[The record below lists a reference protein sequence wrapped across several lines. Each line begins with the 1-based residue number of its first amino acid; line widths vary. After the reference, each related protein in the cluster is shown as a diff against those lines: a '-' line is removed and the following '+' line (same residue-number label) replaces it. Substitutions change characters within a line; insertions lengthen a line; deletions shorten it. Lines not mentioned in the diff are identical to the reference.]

1 MKQTYKRLVLMLSI
15 LILVIVVLIGGFQIL
30 ESTVLLPEQTEQPT
44 ATKTITRNGVDYLP
58 RQDITTLLVMGIDE
72 VGPVKD
78 SGSYRNTGES
88 DVLLLMIFDE
98 KNETYTILALN
109 RDTMLDM
116 PVLGIGGKQA
126 GTFFGQLALS
136 HTYGG
141 GLEDS
146 CENTRETISD
156 FLGGVT
162 IDYYVSM
169 NMDAIELL
177 NDAVGGVR
185 VYVTEDFSEV
195 DPSIAMGE
203 MVLNAA
209 QARTYVQIRKDVG
222 NQLNLSRMERHKD
235 YMKGFM
241 EALTEKIDQNDSF
254 ILQTYEKLTPYIVTD
269 CSVNT
274 MTSLVERFSDYTMQ
288 ELVSPE
294 GENVLTNQFYE
305 FYVDEEQLDSLVL
318 RLFYAEK

>member
-44 ATKTITRNGVDYLP
+44 ATKTITRNGVDYFP

>member
-1 MKQTYKRLVLMLSI
+1 MLSI

-44 ATKTITRNGVDYLP
+44 ATKTITRNGVDYFP